1 MRVDRCSEALSRL
14 MWLYGRPGFGCAYNL
29 PIINSRDHRFFDR
42 DYFAGREKR
51 SITRVFW

>member
-1 MRVDRCSEALSRL
+1 MRADRRSEALSRL